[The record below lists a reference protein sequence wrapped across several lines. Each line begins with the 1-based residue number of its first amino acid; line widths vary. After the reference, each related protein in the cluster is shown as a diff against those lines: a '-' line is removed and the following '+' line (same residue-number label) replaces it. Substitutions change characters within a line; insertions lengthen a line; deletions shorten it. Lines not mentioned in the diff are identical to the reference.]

1 MPLRWCVS
9 VGEATVQQCR
19 NLLRRAAFAEVR
31 LDLIEDISPAA
42 VKILFSRNKERI
54 ATCRVGRFSDA
65 ERLALLGLAI
75 EAGAA
80 YLDLDLDSDLKRGRT
95 LFSRRLLPFAEKR
108 GCRLI
113 ASRHFFEKM
122 PSDRVLFSTVRR
134 LAGFEP
140 AFIKVAARVEIEQ
153 ETARLL
159 ALMALDE
166 RVVPVPMGEWGP
178 AGRVASLLLGAPFT
192 YVSPEGGRATAPG
205 QLSEK
210 TIKNVLKA
218 LIHSPG

>member
-9 VGEATVQQCR
+9 AGETTVKRCR
-19 NLLRRAAFAEVR
+19 ELLRRARFAEVR
-31 LDLIEDISPAA
+31 LDFIEDITPVA
-42 VKILFSRNKERI
+42 VRLLFSPGKERI
-54 ATCRVGRFSDA
+54 ATCRAGRFSDA
-65 ERLALLGLAI
+65 ERLALLSRAV

-80 YLDLDLDSDLKRGRT
+80 YLDLDLDSDLKRGST

-108 GCRLI
+108 GCRLV

-134 LAGFEP
+134 LAAFDP
-140 AFIKVAARVEIEQ
+140 VFIKVAAHAETEE